1 MSTTVIN
8 EDIASLMGELA
19 APAGQ
24 ADPYPIYRR
33 MHALGEA
40 VEAPDGT
47 VVVTGYRASSAV
59 IRDNRLRK
67 SPGSVLTAAGYP
79 DWEARPSLRML
90 FGSMLM
96 LNPPNHTRVRRLV
109 SRSFTAHRVA
119 AMREAIT
126 RLARELCDP
135 LSGTIEF
142 VDAVS
147 FPFPVTVIG
156 ELLGIPPA
164 DRAMFQPL
172 VREWTSVLEILNPLA
187 VDSADAA
194 AMQIQSYLRDLV
206 RVRRERPADD
216 LISALV
222 AVEDDEHQLT
232 EAELVTMAA
241 LILAAGF
248 ETTTGLL
255 ANGFLTL
262 LDTRARPV
270 GCGASLGWPNPR
282 SRSCCATT
290 RPCRSSTAA
299 PPPRT
304 WSSADYWSGTRA
316 APDQPAGR
324 RQPRPAPVLR
334 TRRAAPGSRRGAWPF
349 LRRGHPPLPWRR
361 AGSPRGPGDA
371 AHAPGALSEGR
382 SGGCARA
389 AQRSHAAR
397 VHVVARRARRLTVPA
412 RPGIH
417 RACNAEAMTVTAG
430 EHDRDIVPTSSPRR
444 TLPPAARQDPPS
456 TGHAGRRQ
464 IPAWRLAFC
473 QRLSSDRPTAHPSVA
488 RPPEGGDGSVDPP
501 TAHPR
506 CAIRRASDD
515 SAPLHALRRSLRR
528 RRLQGG
534 RSASPRLVS
543 QRPPSS

>member
-1 MSTTVIN
+1 
-8 EDIASLMGELA
+8 
-19 APAGQ
+19 
-24 ADPYPIYRR
+24 
-33 MHALGEA
+33 MHELGEA
-40 VEAPDGT
+40 VQAPDGT

-67 SPGSVLTAAGYP
+67 APGSVLAAAGYP

-194 AMQIQSYLRDLV
+194 AIQIQSYLRDLV
-206 RVRRERPADD
+206 RVRRARPADD

-262 LDTRARPV
+262 LDTPGQAGRLRREPGLAKSSVEELLRYDAPVQILYGRTATEDMVVGGLLVGPGQRLINLLGAANRDPRQFSAPDELRLDRDEGPGLSFGGGIHHCLGAALARLEAQVMLPM
-270 GCGASLGWPNPR
+270 LLERFP
-282 SRSCCATT
+282 
-290 RPCRSSTAA
+290 
-299 PPPRT
+299 
-304 WSSADYWSGTRA
+304 RA
-316 APDQPAGR
+316 ALAGE
-324 RQPRPAPVLR
+324 PVR
-334 TRRAAPGSRRGAWPF
+334 
-349 LRRGHPPLPWRR
+349 
-361 AGSPRGPGDA
+361 
-371 AHAPGALSEGR
+371 R
-382 SGGCARA
+382 SGLMLRGYT
-389 AQRSHAAR
+389 SLP
-397 VHVVARRARRLTVPA
+397 VAL
-412 RPGIH
+412 
-417 RACNAEAMTVTAG
+417 
-430 EHDRDIVPTSSPRR
+430 
-444 TLPPAARQDPPS
+444 
-456 TGHAGRRQ
+456 
-464 IPAWRLAFC
+464 
-473 QRLSSDRPTAHPSVA
+473 
-488 RPPEGGDGSVDPP
+488 EG
-501 TAHPR
+501 
-506 CAIRRASDD
+506 
-515 SAPLHALRRSLRR
+515 
-528 RRLQGG
+528 
-534 RSASPRLVS
+534 
-543 QRPPSS
+543 